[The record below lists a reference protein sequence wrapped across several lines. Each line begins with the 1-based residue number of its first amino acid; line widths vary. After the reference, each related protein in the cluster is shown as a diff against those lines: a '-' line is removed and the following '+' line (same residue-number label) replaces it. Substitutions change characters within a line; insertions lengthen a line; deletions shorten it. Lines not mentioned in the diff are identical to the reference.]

1 MLVTALFVIALF
13 FNIPIAMSLGVA
25 SVGYATVSMIEGG
38 NTAIMDLV
46 VQSFASALDSTP
58 LLALPFFVLA
68 GDVMMMGGIS
78 RRLVSFCMRWLKNVP
93 GALGIVTVVACA
105 IFAAISGSGP
115 ATAAAIGGIMLPAMA
130 RDGYNKGFS
139 ASIVATAG
147 ALGPVIPPSLSFIM
161 YGVVAQ
167 QSITSL
173 FMSGVVPGI
182 LMAISLCVYVIFCAK
197 RFDFGSKFNWD
208 VEKTKG
214 WRDSP
219 IWALLVP
226 VVILGGI
233 YGGVFTPTEAAI
245 VAVDYGLIV
254 SIFIYREIK
263 IKDLYKVFKPT
274 CLTIGSISIIACGAA
289 AFGRLLTIEQI
300 PAALA
305 AFVLSLSSSKTVI
318 LLLIN
323 ILLLFVGM
331 VMETL
336 SAIIILTPILLAVT
350 TPLGVDPVHFGC
362 IMVVNLVIGMC
373 TPPVG
378 VNLFVAMRM
387 GSVTLGDMGKWLVTS
402 IFALVVV
409 LMLITYVPGLA
420 LFLPRLL
427 MR

>member
-1 MLVTALFVIALF
+1 MLVTALFVAALF

-25 SVGYATVSMIEGG
+25 SVGYALINMMQTG
-38 NTAIMDLV
+38 NSAIMDLV

-58 LLALPFFVLA
+58 LLALPFFILA
-68 GDVMMMGGIS
+68 GDVMMVGGIS
-78 RRLVSFCMRWLKNVP
+78 RRLVSFCMKWLHKLP
-93 GALGIVTVVACA
+93 GALGVVTVIACA

-130 RDGYNKGFS
+130 KDGYDKGFS
-139 ASIVATAG
+139 ASIVAAAG

-173 FMSGVVPGI
+173 FMSGVIPGL
-182 LMAISLCVYVIFCAK
+182 LMALALCIYVVFCAK
-197 RFDFGSKFNWD
+197 RYDFGGKFDWK
-208 VEKTKG
+208 VEESKG

-219 IWALLVP
+219 FWALMVP

-254 SIFIYREIK
+254 SIFIYQEIRIRDLFK
-263 IKDLYKVFKPT
+263 IFKPT
-274 CLTIGSISIIACGAA
+274 CITIGSISIIACGAA

-300 PAALA
+300 PTTIAGYILA
-305 AFVLSLSSSKTVI
+305 LSSNKFVI

-323 ILLLFVGM
+323 VLLLLVGC

-336 SAIIILTPILLAVT
+336 AAIIILTPLLLSVVR
-350 TPLGVDPVHFGC
+350 PLGVDPIHFGC

-378 VNLFVAMRM
+378 VNLFVAVRI
-387 GSVTLGDMGKWLVTS
+387 GGVTLGDMKNWLITS
-402 IFALVVV
+402 LLALVAV
-409 LMLITYVPGLA
+409 LMLITYFPETA

-427 MR
+427 LK

>member
-1 MLVTALFVIALF
+1 MSVVVLFVAALF

-25 SVGYATVSMIEGG
+25 SVGYALIYMMQTG
-38 NTAIMDLV
+38 NSAIMDLV

-58 LLALPFFVLA
+58 LLALPFFILA
-68 GDVMMMGGIS
+68 GDVMMVGGIS
-78 RRLVSFCMRWLKNVP
+78 RRLVSFCMRWFHKLP
-93 GALGIVTVVACA
+93 GALGVVTVIACA

-173 FMSGVVPGI
+173 FMSGVVPGL
-182 LMAISLCVYVIFCAK
+182 LMALSLCIYVVFCAK
-197 RFDFGSKFNWD
+197 RYGFGGKFDWK
-208 VEKTKG
+208 VEESAG

-219 IWALLVP
+219 IWALMVP

-233 YGGVFTPTEAAI
+233 YGGIFTPTEAAI

-263 IKDLYKVFKPT
+263 IRDLFRVFKPT
-274 CLTIGSISIIACGAA
+274 CITIGSISIIACGAA

-300 PAALA
+300 PVTIAGYI
-305 AFVLSLSSSKTVI
+305 LSLSSSKFVI

-323 ILLLFVGM
+323 VLLLLVGC

-336 SAIIILTPILLAVT
+336 SAIIILTPLLLSVVR
-350 TPLGVDPVHFGC
+350 PLGVDPVHFGC

-378 VNLFVAMRM
+378 VNLFVAVRM
-387 GSVTLGDMGKWLVTS
+387 GDVTLGEMKNWLVTS
-402 IFALVVV
+402 ILALVVV
-409 LMLITYVPGLA
+409 LMLITYVPETV

-427 MR
+427 LK

>member
-1 MLVTALFVIALF
+1 MLVTVLFIAALF

-25 SVGYATVSMIEGG
+25 SIGYAVVSMFETG

-46 VQSFASALDSTP
+46 VQSYASALDSTP

-78 RRLVSFCMRWLKNVP
+78 RRLVSFCMKWVHRVP
-93 GALGIVTVVACA
+93 GALGVVTVVACA

-130 RDGYNKGFS
+130 RDGYDKGF
-139 ASIVATAG
+139 AAAIVATAG
-147 ALGPVIPPSLSFIM
+147 ALGPIIPPSLSFIM

-173 FMSGVVPGI
+173 FMSGVLPGI
-182 LMAISLCVYVIFCAK
+182 LMAVALCIYVVFCAK
-197 RFDFGSKFNWD
+197 RYRFGGKFDWKI
-208 VEKTKG
+208 EETKG

-219 IWALLVP
+219 VWALMVP

-233 YGGVFTPTEAAI
+233 YGGIFTPTEAAI

-263 IKDLYKVFKPT
+263 IKDLYKVFRPT
-274 CLTIGSISIIACGAA
+274 CITIGSISIIACGAA

-300 PAALA
+300 PKALA
-305 AFVLSLSSSKTVI
+305 DFILSLSSSKFVI
-318 LLLIN
+318 MMLINVLLLLI
-323 ILLLFVGM
+323 GC

-350 TPLGVDPVHFGC
+350 TPLGIDPIHFGC

-378 VNLFVAMRM
+378 VNLFVALRI
-387 GSVTLGDMGKWLVTS
+387 GDVTLGEMSKWLVFS
-402 IFALVVV
+402 LLSLIVV
-409 LMLITYVPGLA
+409 LMVITYVPSIS

-427 MR
+427 LG

>member
-1 MLVTALFVIALF
+1 MLVTGLFILALFL
-13 FNIPIAMSLGVA
+13 NIPIAMSLGVA
-25 SVGYATVSMIEGG
+25 SVGYALVSIYELG

-46 VQSFASALDSTP
+46 VQSFASALDSTS

-68 GDVMMMGGIS
+68 GDIMMMGGIS
-78 RRLVSFCMRWLKNVP
+78 RRLVAVCMKGLTKIP
-93 GALGIVTVVACA
+93 GALGIVTVLACT

-115 ATAAAIGGIMLPAMA
+115 ATAAAIGGIMLPAMLK
-130 RDGYNKGFS
+130 DGYDKGFS

-147 ALGPVIPPSLSFIM
+147 ALGPVIPPSISFIM

-167 QSITSL
+167 QSITAL
-173 FMSGVVPGI
+173 FMSGVIPGL
-182 LMAISLCVYVIFCAK
+182 LMSLALCIYVYFCAK
-197 RFDFGSKFNWD
+197 RYKFGGQCDWK
-208 VEKTKG
+208 VESVTG

-219 IWALLVP
+219 IWSLLVP

-233 YGGVFTPTEAAI
+233 YGGIFTPTEAAI

-254 SIFIYREIK
+254 SIFIHREIK
-263 IKDLYKVFKPT
+263 IKDLYKIFKPT
-274 CLTIGSISIIACGAA
+274 CMTIGSISIIACGAA
-289 AFGRLLTIEQI
+289 AFGRLLTIEQVPTAMANFI
-300 PAALA
+300 
-305 AFVLSLSSSKTVI
+305 LSMSSNKNVI
-318 LLLIN
+318 LFLIN
-323 ILLLFVGM
+323 ILLLLVGM

-350 TPLGVDPVHFGC
+350 APLGVNPIHFGC

-387 GSVTLGDMGKWLVTS
+387 GDTTLGEMGTWLVTS
-402 IFALVVV
+402 ILALIVALMVV
-409 LMLITYVPGLA
+409 TYFPELS

-427 MR
+427 LK